1 VNFWK
6 NTDLKRL
13 ESTDLQTYKI
23 KKKFITKDE
32 SQQIVKWIDSVNH
45 TGNDSNYHLSELSK
59 ELKGK
64 SCIFDISNT
73 PLTNYITK
81 FQSISDV
88 SQDILPEFIYNII
101 DRISN
106 EFNFPKDNIF
116 LQAVDMNKGGKI
128 NPHYDASL
136 DGYINYKCNVSV
148 LSEDYNFFIDNDSIN
163 IQETDLYGFEASLYK
178 HWTNEFNSRRVFL
191 SFGFVLKYEDL
202 GRNIDD
208 PRVRLSKRIEK
219 YFQQ

>member
-1 VNFWK
+1 
-6 NTDLKRL
+6 L
-13 ESTDLQTYKI
+13 ETYKI

-32 SQQIVKWIDSVNH
+32 ANQIINWIDSVNH
-45 TGNDSNYHLSELSK
+45 TGDDSNYHLTELSK
-59 ELKGK
+59 ILKGK
-64 SCIFDISNT
+64 SCMFDISKS

-88 SQDILPEFIYNII
+88 SSDTLPDFIYKII
-101 DRISN
+101 DRISE
-106 EFNFPKDNIF
+106 EFCFSKDNVF

-128 NPHYDASL
+128 NPHYDASI
-136 DGYINYKCNVSV
+136 DGYINYKCNISV
-148 LSEDYNFFIDNDSIN
+148 LSEDYDLFLDKESIK

-191 SFGFVLKYEDL
+191 SFGFLLKYEDV
-202 GRNIDD
+202 GRTIND

-219 YFQQ
+219 YFQK